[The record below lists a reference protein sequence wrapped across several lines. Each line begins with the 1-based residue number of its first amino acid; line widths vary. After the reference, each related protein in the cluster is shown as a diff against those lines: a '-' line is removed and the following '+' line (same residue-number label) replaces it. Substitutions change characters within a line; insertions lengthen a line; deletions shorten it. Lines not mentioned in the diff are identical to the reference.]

1 MAVDNSQFNSEAQQ
15 ILQELQKLLDK
26 EDAKAIL
33 EGGLKETCEN
43 FINFYDNYY
52 KEENKIKGK
61 SLVAHRI
68 QLQNL
73 INPEQQSS
81 YGGQRAK
88 ESIKTTVSTLANAS
102 RKLESLLT
110 GFKAVFLKTLG
121 KEFVQEIVI
130 EDKDLTPIVIR
141 LQGFSAMENF
151 IRNSLSD
158 FQGKLKSNNQM
169 LNFINNKDDHSNLY
183 SKIIVQD
190 AYIKIYQES
199 RRRLNIF
206 YNAIEKGRHYGQAL
220 LLYKPDGVWKKFYI
234 TTLGDVKEGYIAMV
248 TKQPNLANE
257 IEKDIGI
264 FTTYIG
270 EVDNTAGTL
279 VQDIQAL
286 EQTLQ
291 ISAKSGSAQTGSHKP
306 LIDLIRKVRNGNFE
320 EIRNVFTK
328 DSKQESKQRNRI
340 YNDKESKE
348 KIAKMISDSSKKKA
362 KNASDSVVLDLAKAE
377 NILVKLENSF

>member
-15 ILQELQKLLDK
+15 ILQELQRLLNK
-26 EDAKAIL
+26 EDAKTIL
-33 EGGLKETCEN
+33 EGGLKEICEN

-61 SLVAHRI
+61 GLVAHRM

-110 GFKAVFLKTLG
+110 GFKTVFLKTLG
-121 KEFVQEIVI
+121 KEFIQEIVI
-130 EDKDLTPIVIR
+130 EDKDLTPIVIK

-190 AYIKIYQES
+190 SYIKIYQES
-199 RRRLNIF
+199 RRRLNVF
-206 YNAIEKGRHYGQAL
+206 YNVIGKGRYYGQAL
-220 LLYKPDGVWKKFYI
+220 LLYKPDGTWKKFYI

-248 TKQPNLANE
+248 TKQPNLVNE

-286 EQTLQ
+286 ENTLQ
-291 ISAKSGSAQTGSHKP
+291 ISAKSGSAQTGSHEP
-306 LIDLIRKVRNGNFE
+306 LIDLIRKVGKGNFE
-320 EIRNVFTK
+320 EIRNVFTR

-377 NILVKLENSF
+377 NILVKLEDSF